1 MIKKEEV
8 FKIGQFAK
16 PHGIKGEIAWVTD
29 SDLLDEVTEDTYSVC
44 EMEGIL
50 VPFFVESCRNKNT
63 QVVLVKLEGVDS
75 EADARDFAGRDVFYP
90 LDELDDDWS
99 MADMTW
105 DNLIGY
111 TLVDAKQG
119 VLGPVTHVDDS
130 TQNVLLSVERDG
142 EELLL
147 PAVEAW
153 IEEIDLQ
160 QRRLVVTLPEGLLD
174 L

>member
-1 MIKKEEV
+1 MIKKEDV

-16 PHGIKGEIAWVTD
+16 PHGIKGEIALVTD
-29 SDLLDEVTEDTYSVC
+29 SDLLDEVSDDTYIVC

-50 VPFFVESCRNKNT
+50 VPFFVESSRNKSA
-63 QVVLVKLEGVDS
+63 QIVLVKLEGVES
-75 EADARDFAGRDVFYP
+75 EADARDFTGRDVYYP
-90 LDELDDDWS
+90 LDELDEELS
-99 MADMTW
+99 LADMTW

-119 VLGPVTHVDDS
+119 VLGPVTQIDDT
-130 TQNVLLSVERDG
+130 TQNVLLSVERNG

-153 IEEIDLQ
+153 IEEIDP
-160 QRRLVVTLPEGLLD
+160 QRRRFVVTLPDGLLE

>member
-16 PHGIKGEIAWVTD
+16 PHGIKGEIALVTD
-29 SDLLDEVTEDTYSVC
+29 SDLLDEVTEDTYIVC

-50 VPFFVESCRNKNT
+50 VPFFVESCRNKST

-119 VLGPVTHVDDS
+119 VLGPVTQVDDS

-142 EELLL
+142 E
-147 PAVEAW
+147 
-153 IEEIDLQ
+153 
-160 QRRLVVTLPEGLLD
+160 
-174 L
+174 